1 MSELR
6 VYLRRDSLLEGT
18 DCPWALLDDGG
29 QLKSSGS
36 QLADLP
42 RARRCRLVL
51 AADLVL
57 GVKVPLPD
65 LPERRLAPLLTA
77 AVEAETLLE
86 PDSIHAVLMERAADG
101 EAVLAV
107 IDGAWLKRVLGRLA
121 ALGLHPD
128 SALPEYLLLPWTE
141 GQWSVGWRSGGL
153 IVRFGRC
160 EGMVLDEGEPPV
172 GLVLALTGRGRPEA
186 VTVHVAD
193 NAGAPDW
200 ERWREVLATRVEAAG
215 AWDWRSVPWPQLPG
229 LLQGRHA
236 PGLKRV
242 DWARLARPAA
252 WGLASLAAIQVV
264 GVNLDW
270 AMLARER
277 AAIQKEQRVLAE
289 RSLPANAAIVDPPL
303 QVAER
308 LRGLQAATGNPSP
321 DSLVGLLGRLSQAW
335 PSAGNINVRTLN
347 YEGGALSATVAA
359 ADAAWIDQ
367 LKLAAG
373 TQGLVVEAQ
382 AGSEGG
388 AGIVLSVRSAGKESV
403 DGR

>member
-6 VYLRRDSLLEGT
+6 IYLRRDSLLEGT
-18 DCPWALLDDGG
+18 DCAWALLDDGG
-29 QLKSSGS
+29 QVQSSGS

-51 AADLVL
+51 AAELVL
-57 GVKVPLPD
+57 GVRASLPD

-86 PDSIHAVLMERAADG
+86 ADSIHAVLMERTADG

-107 IDGAWLKRVLGRLA
+107 VDDVWLSRILGRLA
-121 ALGLHPD
+121 ALGLHPEG
-128 SALPEYLLLPWTE
+128 ALPEYLLLPWSE
-141 GQWSVGWRSGGL
+141 GRWSVCWRSGGL
-153 IVRFGRC
+153 IARFGRC
-160 EGMVLDEGEPPV
+160 EGMALDEGEPPV
-172 GLVLALTGRGRPEA
+172 ALVLALGQRGRPMA
-186 VTVHVAD
+186 VTVHVAE

-200 ERWREVLATRVEAAG
+200 ERWRDVLGTQVEAAG
-215 AWDWRSVPWPQLPG
+215 AWDWRSAPWPQLPG

-252 WGLASLAAIQVV
+252 WGVAALAAIQLV

-270 AMLARER
+270 AMLAREK
-277 AAIQKEQRVLAE
+277 AVIQKEQRVLAE
-289 RSLPANAAIVDPPL
+289 RSLPANSAIVDPPL

-308 LRGLQAATGNPSP
+308 LRSLQTATGNPSP
-321 DSLVGLLGRLSQAW
+321 DSLVGMLGRLSQAW
-335 PSAGNINVRTLN
+335 PTSGNINVRTLN
-347 YEGGALSATVAA
+347 YENDALSATVAA
-359 ADAAWIDQ
+359 ADPAWIDQ
-367 LKLAAG
+367 LKLGATA
-373 TQGLVVEAQ
+373 QGLVVDAQ
-382 AGSEGG
+382 TGSEG
-388 AGIVLSVRSAGKESV
+388 AIVLTVRSSGKETA